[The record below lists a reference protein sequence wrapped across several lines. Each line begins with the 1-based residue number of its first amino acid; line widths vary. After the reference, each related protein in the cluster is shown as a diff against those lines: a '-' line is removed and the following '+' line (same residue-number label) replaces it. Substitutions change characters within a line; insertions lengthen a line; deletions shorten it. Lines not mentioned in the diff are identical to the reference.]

1 DALQQAAVAPG
12 VEVAL
17 HRGEGRELRRQRA
30 PLDAGPGNVKDRLD
44 NDAQTSLAR
53 PPVTMG
59 TRQQRLQP
67 FPFAIRHIACKPAAQ
82 TPILIPSGLAPGHR
96 DLLRIF
102 ANPMESQPSRITH
115 LFFGQALRMRTVVHL
130 PAISWARGP
139 FCRRASSLRRYGLDQ
154 TTSLILRCERSE
166 PRRTHR

>member
-67 FPFAIRHIACKPAAQ
+67 FPFAIRHIARKPAAQ

-102 ANPMESQPSRITH
+102 ANPMESQPSQITH
-115 LFFGQALRMRTVVHL
+115 LFFGQALRMREGCASL
-130 PAISWARGP
+130 PQAGGSKIVEVRPSRLGLRPRTSESGP
-139 FCRRASSLRRYGLDQ
+139 KLVGDPGLV
-154 TTSLILRCERSE
+154 
-166 PRRTHR
+166 